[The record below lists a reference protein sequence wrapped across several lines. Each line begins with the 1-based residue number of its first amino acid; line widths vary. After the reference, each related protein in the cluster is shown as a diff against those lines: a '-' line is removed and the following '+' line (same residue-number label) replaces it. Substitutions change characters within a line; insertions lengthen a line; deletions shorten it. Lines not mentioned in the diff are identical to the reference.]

1 MPRKGKSKPTGRK
14 SGAQPGN
21 KNAMRHGF
29 YAQRFTADQNNR
41 LDQQK
46 PVDVQS
52 EIALIRICIEKL
64 RDELN
69 FEAAYLTDA
78 QKNETRDDHY
88 LKALNTLAIMTQ
100 SLSTLVRTQHLVH
113 GKTGDVQ
120 DSILRA
126 LEELRLEMGI

>member
-1 MPRKGKSKPTGRK
+1 MPRKGKGKPTSRK
-14 SGAQPGN
+14 PGAQTGN

-41 LDQQK
+41 LDKQK

-69 FEAAYLTDA
+69 MEPAYLTDG
-78 QKNETRDDHY
+78 QQNETRDEHY
-88 LKALNTLAIMTQ
+88 LRQLNTLGLMTQ
-100 SLSTLVRTQHLVH
+100 SLSSLVRTQHLVH
-113 GKTGDVQ
+113 GKSGDVQ

>member
-1 MPRKGKSKPTGRK
+1 MPRKPKAKTGRK
-14 SGAQPGN
+14 SGGQPGN

-52 EIALIRICIEKL
+52 EIALIRVCIEKL

-69 FEAAYLTDA
+69 LEPAYLTDG
-78 QKNETRDDHY
+78 QKNETRDEHY
-88 LKALNTLAIMTQ
+88 LKQLNTLGLMTQ
-100 SLSTLVRTQHLVH
+100 ALSTLVRTQHLVH
-113 GKTGDVQ
+113 GKSGDVQ

>member
-1 MPRKGKSKPTGRK
+1 MPRVKKKPTTGK
-14 SGAQPGN
+14 KTGAKPGN
-21 KNAMRHGF
+21 KNALRHGF
-29 YAQRFTADQNNR
+29 YAQRFTADQNSR

-46 PVDVQS
+46 PVDVES
-52 EIALIRICIEKL
+52 EIALIRVCIEKL
-64 RDELN
+64 RNELN
-69 FEAAYLTDA
+69 FEPAYLTDA

-88 LKALNTLAIMTQ
+88 LKALNTLGLMTQ